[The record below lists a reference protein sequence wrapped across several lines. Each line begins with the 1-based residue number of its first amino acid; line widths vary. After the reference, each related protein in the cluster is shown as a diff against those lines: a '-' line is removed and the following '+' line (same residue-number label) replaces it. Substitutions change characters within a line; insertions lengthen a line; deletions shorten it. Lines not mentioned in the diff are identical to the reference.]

1 MKTGQEI
8 FNYIGIDMGWV
19 LIGAVLFCL
28 IMFVLIII
36 LFVQNNKLK
45 KNYNTFMS
53 GEDGKSLEQTIMERF
68 SEVDGLKEHVKSMD
82 KHLGK
87 IDGILLNTYTKMSL
101 VKYDAFQEMGGNLSF
116 IVVLL
121 TSSNDGF
128 IINSVHSTREGCY
141 IYGKKVIKG
150 QCEIDLSE
158 EERRALEE
166 AKRN

>member
-8 FNYIGIDMGWV
+8 FNYIGMDMGWV
-19 LIGAVLFCL
+19 LIGAILFCL

-68 SEVDGLKEHVKSMD
+68 SEVDSLKEHAKSID
-82 KHLGK
+82 EHLGK
-87 IDGILLNTYTKMSL
+87 VDGILLNTYTKMSL

-150 QCEIDLSE
+150 KCEIDLSE

>member
-8 FNYIGIDMGWV
+8 FNYIGMDMGWV
-19 LIGAVLFCL
+19 LIGAILFCL

-53 GEDGKSLEQTIMERF
+53 GEDGKSLQQTIMERF

-82 KHLGK
+82 EHLGK

-150 QCEIDLSE
+150 QCEMELSE